1 VNGPVAPHISRWAR
15 VSDRL
20 LRWTARV
27 IVAATVVFAIGPA
40 VVIGALSFS
49 NEKFLAFP
57 PAEWGLD
64 QYRSLESS
72 DRWLPAIGTSFRLAF
87 PVAIIAMLISVPAV
101 FAINNPRFRFGRWLE
116 LASLGPL
123 LIPITA
129 YAVAL
134 YVMFLEFGWL
144 GSFWGLAFAQA
155 AGAVPLT
162 ILIAGAAYRR
172 IPRDLEFAA
181 MSLGA
186 SRIRAALGITGRL
199 LLPAFAAGFVF
210 ALLMSFDDAVYVSFL
225 GGSSTRTLAREIL
238 LSLREAV
245 DPVITAISTLL
256 MVFTALLVTLIGWL
270 RNREVS

>member
-1 VNGPVAPHISRWAR
+1 
-15 VSDRL
+15 
-20 LRWTARV
+20 
-27 IVAATVVFAIGPA
+27 
-40 VVIGALSFS
+40 
-49 NEKFLAFP
+49 
-57 PAEWGLD
+57 
-64 QYRSLESS
+64 
-72 DRWLPAIGTSFRLAF
+72 
-87 PVAIIAMLISVPAV
+87 
-101 FAINNPRFRFGRWLE
+101 
-116 LASLGPL
+116 L

-144 GSFWGLAFAQA
+144 GSFWGLALAQA

-186 SRIRAALGITGRL
+186 SRARAALGITGRL

-210 ALLMSFDDAVYVSFL
+210 ALLQSFDDAVYVSFL
-225 GGSSTRTLAREIL
+225 GGSSTRTLAREIF